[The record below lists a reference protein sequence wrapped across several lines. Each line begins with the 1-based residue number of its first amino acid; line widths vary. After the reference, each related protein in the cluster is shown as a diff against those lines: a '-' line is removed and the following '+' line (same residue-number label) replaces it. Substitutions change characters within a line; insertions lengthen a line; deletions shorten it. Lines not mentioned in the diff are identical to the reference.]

1 MPNLNQ
7 MAKSGECYK
16 DLIGMYCIVNREA
29 DLQGESQ
36 KIKYFGISDPFPL
49 VKQKMVGHA
58 QSSIFLELVTEDA
71 KRRK

>member
-1 MPNLNQ
+1 
-7 MAKSGECYK
+7 
-16 DLIGMYCIVNREA
+16 MYCIVNREA

>member
-1 MPNLNQ
+1 

-16 DLIGMYCIVNREA
+16 DFIGMYCIVNREA

-49 VKQKMVGHA
+49 VKQKMVSHA
-58 QSSIFLELVTEDA
+58 QSSIFFGA
-71 KRRK
+71 GHRRCQKKKVI